1 MIRLYQALNYL
12 QTGKSGPARAEIF
25 KIRQVINDSKQIWR
39 MELESQSLMKER
51 SVNLDRIE

>member
-25 KIRQVINDSKQIWR
+25 KIRQGSMIPSKFGEWNWNQQKSN
-39 MELESQSLMKER
+39 EGKFS
-51 SVNLDRIE
+51 